1 MAVQIEQQGQLQE
14 FLAVLSRRKWQ
25 ILLPT
30 LVCASLG
37 AFLAVIVP
45 KKYVTSTQ
53 VELRPVSVAQASK
66 EPGNAPFQIKAMERV
81 KKVVT
86 DLQNREYLALS
97 PDAQRDF
104 LEDVQEDIKVV
115 TSSPTL
121 RGTTF
126 VTIEYADVRREWAA
140 EFLKALREDWIADVV
155 DGDRRRATFALES
168 LRTERRLLEKQ
179 QKSQEEGLT
188 NLRRQHGLSATQP
201 AGGGARER
209 AEDPVYAR
217 LKSNETERD
226 KISRSLQALDVEIA
240 QLELALQDLPPTIA
254 STDVV
259 PGESNATQ
267 LGEVEGQIAAAQ
279 AKLKG
284 IKPSH
289 SQYIKTQLEI
299 RGLEERRDQLLRQS
313 TKAQI
318 VAGSRPNPD
327 LEPARKVIEDKKR
340 ERAVSSATLE
350 RLESDI
356 SRDRLAAEELQ
367 DVYREERERMGEIA
381 RLQEKLLAIDKKLME
396 KGQEVDTLLSPLSN
410 PFSITAEV
418 WTPQRPTEPNPWM
431 ILSFGIVL
439 GLALGVG
446 SSLLGEFSRS
456 CFRGVADIS
465 RVMVVPVLG
474 AVDRIVTQAEARTL
488 RMRRTWIGASSLA
501 VAASVVF
508 VTWAWAYDAQL
519 LAPSLRE
526 AIEQLREALR

>member
-259 PGESNATQ
+259 PGESNAT
-267 LGEVEGQIAAAQ
+267 
-279 AKLKG
+279 
-284 IKPSH
+284 
-289 SQYIKTQLEI
+289 
-299 RGLEERRDQLLRQS
+299 
-313 TKAQI
+313 
-318 VAGSRPNPD
+318 
-327 LEPARKVIEDKKR
+327 
-340 ERAVSSATLE
+340 
-350 RLESDI
+350 
-356 SRDRLAAEELQ
+356 
-367 DVYREERERMGEIA
+367 
-381 RLQEKLLAIDKKLME
+381 
-396 KGQEVDTLLSPLSN
+396 
-410 PFSITAEV
+410 
-418 WTPQRPTEPNPWM
+418 
-431 ILSFGIVL
+431 
-439 GLALGVG
+439 
-446 SSLLGEFSRS
+446 
-456 CFRGVADIS
+456 
-465 RVMVVPVLG
+465 
-474 AVDRIVTQAEARTL
+474 
-488 RMRRTWIGASSLA
+488 
-501 VAASVVF
+501 
-508 VTWAWAYDAQL
+508 
-519 LAPSLRE
+519 
-526 AIEQLREALR
+526 